1 MVVTVL
7 FIPSPGFV
15 LYKWQWVLNPFL
27 IFPSLFGMEIIY
39 IYMFHKINTWVYGMF
54 FIWVFILLSN
64 YLVKNYFMY
73 SCGVICHVVLTLY
86 FVGGINWGFCC

>member
-1 MVVTVL
+1 
-7 FIPSPGFV
+7 
-15 LYKWQWVLNPFL
+15 
-27 IFPSLFGMEIIY
+27 
-39 IYMFHKINTWVYGMF
+39 MFHKINTWVYGMF